1 MTSTKCW
8 RKSLGET
15 GLRVYLFERTPGGTL
30 YREVY
35 VGGQRVASKKSLRH
49 RDKDRAEAEAYTLLA
64 KLKAREEALDEG
76 KLTLSAL
83 FECMLC
89 RPRMGPRNPR
99 HGVRTNRC
107 SNACWSSWAKTV
119 RSDPFQTQTLSG
131 SSRLACGASGVPA
144 DSG

>member
-35 VGGQRVASKKSLRH
+35 VGGKRVASKRSLGH
-49 RDKDRAEAEAYTLLA
+49 RDRDRAEAEAYTLLA
-64 KLKAREEALDEG
+64 KLKAREEALTEG

-83 FECMLC
+83 FDMYVVSPAHEAKK
-89 RPRMGPRNPR
+89 PRTQREDE
-99 HGVRTNRC
+99 VRLRIRRLH
-107 SNACWSSWAKTV
+107 WRSWLVTALQ
-119 RSDPFQTQTLSG
+119 PHLS
-131 SSRLACGASGVPA
+131 RMH
-144 DSG
+144 